1 MKGFYNRRA
10 FLKDPTQHGAAPKA
24 KSFNRSLFAS
34 GRRGFGVDGTTA
46 AGDAASERN
55 LSLAAGAASP
65 AAATARGERVMSVAI
80 RTSSSLGATVRWDGG
95 GPDEAVGRGCE
106 DEDREEGGGGGGI
119 AGPAAVSVSEHGT
132 QLDGITRDGDVIVY
146 ARKHGADGAPL
157 AFDASLP
164 EVRGEGREVRGTLA
178 GSRVVE
184 LSQAVWRI
192 GMVSPLTTARATH
205 HCDVSLDRRRA

>member
-80 RTSSSLGATVRWDGG
+80 RTSCSLGATVRWDGG
-95 GPDEAVGRGCE
+95 GSLTLGEFSAALREVGRN
-106 DEDREEGGGGGGI
+106 DVMAHKDL
-119 AGPAAVSVSEHGT
+119 VS
-132 QLDGITRDGDVIVY
+132 
-146 ARKHGADGAPL
+146 
-157 AFDASLP
+157 
-164 EVRGEGREVRGTLA
+164 
-178 GSRVVE
+178 
-184 LSQAVWRI
+184 
-192 GMVSPLTTARATH
+192 
-205 HCDVSLDRRRA
+205 